1 MTSNSYDPKVANKIL
16 KLLGR
21 FSRLD
26 GGEIKDLTGSAPEEI
41 NDGIDYLEN
50 LGAVKIKGKNP
61 PYDFLYVSISK
72 DGVKLYNKKFL
83 ED

>member
-1 MTSNSYDPKVANKIL
+1 MTSNSFDPKIANKIL
-16 KLLGR
+16 HLLGR
-21 FSRLD
+21 FSKLD
-26 GGEIKDLTGSAPEEI
+26 GREIKDLTGLTAEEI
-41 NDGIDYLEN
+41 NDGIDYLKN

-61 PYDFLYVSISK
+61 PYDFQNVSISK